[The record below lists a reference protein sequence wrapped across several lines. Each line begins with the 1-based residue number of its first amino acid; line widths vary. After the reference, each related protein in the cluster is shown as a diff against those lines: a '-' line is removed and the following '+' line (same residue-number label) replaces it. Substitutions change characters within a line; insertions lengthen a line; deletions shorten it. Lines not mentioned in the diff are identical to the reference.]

1 MSSNNLVL
9 SDSSTDLY
17 DSKVADMKQFVT
29 MEIDGQLFGIPVIT
43 VQDILRDQSITNI
56 PMSKREIRGA
66 INLRGRIVTVV
77 DMRTRLGLK
86 ELDLT
91 KDSKHVVIDYKDEQ
105 YSFLVDEVGEVL
117 SLSLNDFENNPANLA
132 PNWQE
137 VSLGVYRLESRLLL
151 ILNIESLLKF

>member
-1 MSSNNLVL
+1 MSANNLVVT
-9 SDSSTDLY
+9 DNSSDLY
-17 DSKVADMKQFVT
+17 NSSLADMKQFVT

-56 PMSKREIRGA
+56 PLSKKEIRGA
-66 INLRGRIVTVV
+66 INLRGRIVTVI

-86 ELDLT
+86 EFDIT
-91 KDSKHVVIDYKDEQ
+91 NNSKHVVIDYKDEQ

-117 SLSLNDFENNPANLA
+117 SLSLNDFENNPANL
-132 PNWQE
+132 PSNWQE
-137 VSLGVYRLESRLLL
+137 VSLGVYRLETRLLL

>member
-1 MSSNNLVL
+1 MSSNNLVI
-9 SDSSTDLY
+9 SESSKDVYDSSA
-17 DSKVADMKQFVT
+17 ADMKQFVT
-29 MEIDGQLFGIPVIT
+29 MEIDGQLFGIPVVT

-86 ELDLT
+86 ELELT
-91 KDSKHVVIDYKDEQ
+91 KDSKHVVIDYKGEQ

-117 SLSLNDFENNPANLA
+117 SLSLSDFENNPANLA

-137 VSLGVYRLESRLLL
+137 LSLGVYRLESRLLL